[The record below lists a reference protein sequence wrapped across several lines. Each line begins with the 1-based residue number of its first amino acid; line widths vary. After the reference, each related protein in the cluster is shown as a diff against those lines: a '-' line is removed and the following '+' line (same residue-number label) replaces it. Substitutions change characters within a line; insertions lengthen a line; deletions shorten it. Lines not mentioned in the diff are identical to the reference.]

1 MKASMIIG
9 FVIIVVFIIL
19 YVIIPGGSL
28 LQFIFLPS
36 IFVVGGILI
45 GGILI
50 SFGCSLPLKALKKAL
65 QKEGVKDP
73 SELRE
78 YVNVFTMASR
88 LSIAAGII
96 GTLIGFIQLLVL
108 TDDPKTFG
116 PLIAVALIT
125 ALYGVLL
132 SELVF
137 QPLKH
142 SLIIKSADNGTRI
155 DTDKAD

>member
-9 FVIIVVFIIL
+9 FVILVAIIL
-19 YVIIPGGSL
+19 YGITSGSSL
-28 LQFIFLPS
+28 LLFINFPS
-36 IFVVGGILI
+36 IIFVGGILI

-65 QKEGVKDP
+65 QKEGVKDRN
-73 SELRE
+73 ELKE
-78 YVNVFTMASR
+78 YVNVCTMASR
-88 LSIAAGII
+88 LSIAAGIL
-96 GTLIGFIQLLVL
+96 GTFIGFIQTLVL

-116 PLIAVALIT
+116 PSIAVALIT
-125 ALYGVLL
+125 VLYGALL

-142 SLIIKSADNGTRI
+142 SFIAKSAENGTRI
-155 DTDKAD
+155 DTDNTD